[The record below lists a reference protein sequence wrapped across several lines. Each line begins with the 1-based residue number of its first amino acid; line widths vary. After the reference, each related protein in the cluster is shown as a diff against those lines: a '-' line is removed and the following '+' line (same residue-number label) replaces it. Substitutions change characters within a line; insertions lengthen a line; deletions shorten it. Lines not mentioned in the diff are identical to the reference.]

1 MVGGT
6 PSSHGGYPIQSWWG
20 VPHPVMVGGTLGI
33 LHHPDLEWGTPPS
46 RPRIGYPPDL
56 GQGTVQTWDGV
67 PPWPR
72 TGYPPRPG
80 TGYPFRGV
88 DWQTN
93 WKQYLPSS
101 FGGKPPTFSYYF
113 LPTICSFSLFTYCL
127 DERFSF
133 SIIFSTICL
142 LALIFFKQSKKN
154 DTFCVLWIVFLL
166 FHIIS
171 TKKSH
176 EPLHDQYPQSSPM
189 FSFFVTKTNER
200 SRCNWP
206 LDLR

>member
-1 MVGGT
+1 MLLCLMMGGVPHPSMVGGT
-6 PSSHGGYPIQSWWG
+6 PSSHGGTPSSHGGGYPIQSWWG
-20 VPHPVMVGGTLGI
+20 YPGYPPPSRPGMGY
-33 LHHPDLEWGTPPS
+33 PPS

-142 LALIFFKQSKKN
+142 LALIFFKQSKK
-154 DTFCVLWIVFLL
+154 TTPFVFCELYFYC
-166 FHIIS
+166 S
-171 TKKSH
+171 TS
-176 EPLHDQYPQSSPM
+176 
-189 FSFFVTKTNER
+189 
-200 SRCNWP
+200 
-206 LDLR
+206 